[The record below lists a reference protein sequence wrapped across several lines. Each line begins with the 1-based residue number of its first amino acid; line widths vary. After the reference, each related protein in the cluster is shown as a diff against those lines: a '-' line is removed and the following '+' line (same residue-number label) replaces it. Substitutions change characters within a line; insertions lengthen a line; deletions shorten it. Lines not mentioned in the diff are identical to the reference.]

1 MKLLNA
7 ALGQDV
13 SGFMVYFL
21 NEFSEKMILR
31 DFFVDLR
38 IMTEVIHTVINIE
51 RKCLIFKMVIVSR
64 SVSFS

>member
-21 NEFSEKMILR
+21 NESSEKMILR

-51 RKCLIFKMVIVSR
+51 RKCLIFKMVRHCFKKCLI
-64 SVSFS
+64 